1 MTSAPLTALIT
12 GGAGGLARAMI
23 EALRQD
29 GVTCV
34 AADRDPAALE
44 RLKAEM
50 GADIH
55 TVQSDVADT
64 ASCAAAVQAAVDMT
78 GRLDILINNA
88 GIGMGSLRA
97 DGETRLPDLDELTDE
112 VWDNFF
118 RVNVRGPLAMS
129 RAAMPHLKQSPR
141 GQIVMVTTSYFTM
154 HRVAPYG
161 PTKAALES
169 MTAIWAKQFA
179 ADGVAVNVLVPGGAT
194 DTPFVSAA
202 SGIPRDKMLKPG
214 VMGPPIR
221 WMASRAPKDFTGM
234 RIAGQDWDASLTE
247 TEAAAKAARPAAWPE
262 LAPTPAWST

>member
-1 MTSAPLTALIT
+1 MTSSRLTALIT

-23 EALRQD
+23 QALRED
-29 GVTCV
+29 GVICV
-34 AADRDPAALE
+34 AADQNPAALAQ
-44 RLKAEM
+44 LKADM
-50 GADIH
+50 GDDIH
-55 TVQSDVADT
+55 TVQADVADT
-64 ASCAAAVQAAVDMT
+64 AQCAAAVQAAVDAT

-88 GIGMGSLRA
+88 GIGMSWLRD
-97 DGETRLPDLDELTDE
+97 DGETSLPDLDELTDD
-112 VWDNFF
+112 VWDQFF

-129 RAAMPHLKQSPR
+129 RAAMPYLKQSPR

-169 MTAIWAKQFA
+169 MASIWAKQFA
-179 ADGVAVNVLVPGGAT
+179 PDGVAVNVLVPGGAT

-202 SGIPRDKMLKPG
+202 SGIPRDKMLKPA
-214 VMGPPIR
+214 VMGPPIC
-221 WMASRAPKDFTGM
+221 WMASRAPRDFTGM
-234 RIAGQDWDASLTE
+234 RIAGQDWDASLPE

>member
-1 MTSAPLTALIT
+1 MSNGPLTALIT

-23 EALRQD
+23 EALRED
-29 GVTCV
+29 GVICV
-34 AADRDPAALE
+34 AADRDPAALA
-44 RLKAEM
+44 RLAADM
-50 GADIH
+50 GDGVH
-55 TVQSDVADT
+55 TVTADVSDS
-64 ASCAAAVQAAVDMT
+64 ASCAAAVDAAVQAT
-78 GRLDILINNA
+78 GRLDLLINNA
-88 GIGMGSLRA
+88 GIGMSSLRPDA
-97 DGETRLPDLDELTDE
+97 ETSLPNLDELTDE

-169 MTAIWAKQFA
+169 MVSIWAKQFA

-194 DTPFVSAA
+194 DTPFVSEA

-234 RIAGQDWDASLTE
+234 RIAGQDWDASLSE

-262 LAPTPAWST
+262 LAPTPAWSN